1 MCATIIL
8 CVSSSSLS
16 LSSQESTS
24 LAEPSIEALKSAYIS
39 DDLMVF
45 ILAGPGKNF
54 RILGSVSAG
63 EEIQLTG
70 LVDND
75 YQQIIDSKNRTAWL
89 ESKYINNTSGL
100 RVIIAE
106 LNGQLAS
113 LEDNNGKLNEQLN
126 IAETELKKLKEKHQQ
141 LTNDLA
147 KATQTLSESLEK
159 LSVQD
164 TDLKKEW
171 FYNGAIVLLIG
182 LLVGVVISRLPV
194 RRKPSM
200 QNWK

>member
-1 MCATIIL
+1 
-8 CVSSSSLS
+8 
-16 LSSQESTS
+16 
-24 LAEPSIEALKSAYIS
+24 
-39 DDLMVF
+39 
-45 ILAGPGKNF
+45 
-54 RILGSVSAG
+54 
-63 EEIQLTG
+63 
-70 LVDND
+70 
-75 YQQIIDSKNRTAWL
+75 
-89 ESKYINNTSGL
+89 
-100 RVIIAE
+100 
-106 LNGQLAS
+106 LAS